1 MNALE
6 QRLSNAEGLLGAI
19 ICSNDSR
26 ATSLISDLSTDVLA
40 NSIIQRVREGE
51 FGLGG
56 RAAREIGPPES
67 AIADAREEQ
76 PHASTASSPRDTRVE
91 KSDRSL
97 MSKLDDGTFG
107 YSSSLFLTHNL
118 FIAVFTQPSLEWQDT
133 LNLRLALGA
142 KNRLSREIST
152 SRGEESGSRSPE
164 AAPPEAP
171 RSMYQRMSNNSCKL
185 TTNSSL
191 RRRHEI
197 KLFRSTRALTI
208 IGRRTREYG
217 HR

>member
-26 ATSLISDLSTDVLA
+26 ATSLISDLSTDGLA

-56 RAAREIGPPES
+56 RAARESGPLDS
-67 AIADAREEQ
+67 AIDGAQEDQ
-76 PHASTASSPRDTRVE
+76 LQSPVSSPHAT
-91 KSDRSL
+91 SDRSL
-97 MSKLDDGTFG
+97 MSKLDD
-107 YSSSLFLTHNL
+107 
-118 FIAVFTQPSLEWQDT
+118 VFKQPSLEWQDC

-152 SRGEESGSRSPE
+152 SRGDDSGSRSPE
-164 AAPPEAP
+164 AAVEAP
-171 RSMYQRMSNNSCKL
+171 RTMYQREDTRSNFFTRRERSR
-185 TTNSSL
+185 SL
-191 RRRHEI
+191 DDDVESMDTDNPPNRNLGKGQSDAKI
-197 KLFRSTRALTI
+197 
-208 IGRRTREYG
+208 
-217 HR
+217 